1 MKKIVVLFDM
11 HESPPEDQNFRNFV
25 KDAGWD
31 NEVSV
36 KRALQRLGYEVK
48 LMGIY
53 DDIPRF
59 IQEIKDYQPHYIFN
73 MTESFR
79 SQRLLEPQ
87 MAGLLDLLGIPY
99 TGNRPLALSLC
110 QNKELCKKILSH
122 HRIRV
127 PRWVTSRYRRPIQSF
142 DAIPYPAFIKPIGE
156 EGSEGISKD
165 SFVDNAKDCKDR
177 VLFLH
182 EKFKSDVLIE
192 EYIDGREI
200 YVSVLGNKRLLAL
213 PIREVVFKKM
223 PEDGPRFAT
232 YKTKWDEAYRKRW
245 GIRNEMAKNLPE
257 DVIRKAENISKK
269 AFGILSMHSYARFD
283 FRMNEKNELFL
294 IEANPNPS
302 IADYDDFACSSIA
315 AGIPYDE
322 LIEKIVG
329 FAEI

>member
-11 HESPPEDQNFRNFV
+11 QEAPPEDQNFRNFV
-25 KDAGWD
+25 KDADWD

-36 KRALQRLGYEVK
+36 KRALQRLDYEVK
-48 LMGIY
+48 LMGLF

-59 IQEIKDYQPHYIFN
+59 IEEIKDYQPDLIFC

-79 SQRLLEPQ
+79 GQRSLEPQ
-87 MAGLLDLLGIPY
+87 VTGLLDLLGIPY

-127 PRWVTSRYRRPIQSF
+127 PRWISSRYQRPLQKFES
-142 DAIPYPAFIKPIGE
+142 IPFPAFIKPMSE

-165 SFVDNAKDCKDR
+165 SFVDNATDCKDR
-177 VLFLH
+177 VSFLH

-192 EYIDGREI
+192 EYVEGREL
-200 YVSVLGNKRLLAL
+200 YVSVLGNKKLQVF
-213 PIREVVFKKM
+213 PIREIVFKNM

-245 GIRNEMAKNLPE
+245 GIRNETAKNLSPE
-257 DVIRKAENISKK
+257 VIKKASSISKK
-269 AFGILSMHSYARFD
+269 AFQVLGMQGYARFD
-283 FRMNEKNELFL
+283 FRLKDSGELYL

-302 IADYDDFACSSIA
+302 IADYDDFACSAIA
-315 AGIPYDE
+315 GGVPYDD
-322 LIEKIVG
+322 LIQKII
-329 FAEI
+329 AISSL